1 MKKNKEININ
11 INKEIEIYKE
21 KERYKDKCKAE
32 PAGKSG
38 RRVRGYVRVWRSYVR

>member
-32 PAGKSG
+32 PAGKWGRAGSG
-38 RRVRGYVRVWRSYVR
+38 AM